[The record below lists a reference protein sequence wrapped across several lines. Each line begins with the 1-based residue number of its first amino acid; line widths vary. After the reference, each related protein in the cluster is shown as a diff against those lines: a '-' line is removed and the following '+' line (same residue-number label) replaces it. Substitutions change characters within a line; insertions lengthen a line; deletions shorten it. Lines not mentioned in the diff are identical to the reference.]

1 MFLSMLKNA
10 SYLCEANDNLLNI
23 SLEMI
28 WNMIIS
34 EVDFGMSSI
43 TVGKILASFALTKII
58 VFFSCRKLE
67 RKEFAACMRAITEW
81 LVLG

>member
-43 TVGKILASFALTKII
+43 TVGEILASFALAKII
-58 VFFSCRKLE
+58 VFFCCGKLE
-67 RKEFAACMRAITEW
+67 RSEFAACMRAITEW